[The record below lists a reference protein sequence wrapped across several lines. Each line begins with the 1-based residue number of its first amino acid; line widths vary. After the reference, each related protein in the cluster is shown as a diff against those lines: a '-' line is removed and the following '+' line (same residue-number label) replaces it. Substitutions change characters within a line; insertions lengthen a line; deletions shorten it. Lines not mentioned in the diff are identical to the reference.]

1 MMIVLSVRFSHN
13 RS

>member
-1 MMIVLSVRFSHN
+1 MIVLSVRFSHN